1 MLRTFF
7 NDCWKYDTHG
17 YDTRENLYLNVH
29 DWEGLKMKVGGG
41 GGGGGGGGKL
51 DQTELIWHSQIHAL

>member
-41 GGGGGGGGKL
+41 GGGR
-51 DQTELIWHSQIHAL
+51 WQIGPD